1 MRQKH
6 KGCFKQTAFFLKEI
20 LRQIIFILILFN
32 LVSCSNSNKEE
43 EVKSVAVAGEKKL
56 GEDEYKRFNFMGSG
70 ANDSVFVSKKL
81 IEGWAQEELFYQEA
95 KEKLLPEDLDVEAE
109 VEKYRRELVN
119 YKYEIRL
126 IENNLDTTITKE
138 EIQAYYD
145 ANRDNFILK
154 DNIVKVNYFKVPV
167 KSKALGKMK
176 AAVLSQNPKE
186 KENLKALCLQYA
198 DNYFINDS
206 TWLLLE
212 DIKKEIPQLRELP
225 EYNFY
230 AGRYFEYSDSLN
242 YYYLKIKEIKIKNG
256 LSPINFETANIK
268 NILLN
273 GRKMKLIRQYKQQIL
288 EKAKSEGKFKV
299 N

>member
-1 MRQKH
+1 MRIW
-6 KGCFKQTAFFLKEI
+6 GY
-20 LRQIIFILILFN
+20 IFILSALF
-32 LVSCSNSNKEE
+32 SCGEKKQE
-43 EVKSVAVAGEKKL
+43 EVKAIATAGERKL
-56 GEDEYKRFNFMGSG
+56 SEAEYDQFNFFGS
-70 ANDSVFVSKKL
+70 AYSDSVSVSKKL
-81 IEGWAQEELFYQEA
+81 IEAWAEDELFFQEA
-95 KEKLLPEDLDVEAE
+95 NEKLLPEDLDVEAE
-109 VEKYRRELVN
+109 LERYKKDLIN

-138 EIQAYYD
+138 ECEAYYD

-167 KSKALGKMK
+167 KTKALSKMK
-176 AAVLSQNPKE
+176 AAFLSANPKD
-186 KENLKALCLQYA
+186 KENLKGLCLQYA
-198 DNYFINDS
+198 DNYFLNDS

-225 EYNFY
+225 EFNFY
-230 AGRYFEYSDSLN
+230 AGRYFEYADSLN
-242 YYYLKIKEIKIKNG
+242 YYFLKIKEVKIKNG
-256 LSPINFETANIK
+256 LSPINFEMKNIR

-288 EKAKSEGKFKV
+288 EKAKSEGRFRI